1 MQHYFF
7 GNELDN
13 AEDKVDDTPAVVMED
28 GENEGEDAP
37 KTDENGE
44 SKPEPKN
51 SQDAKVEPAPE
62 EKKDDEAN

>member
-7 GNELDN
+7 GNELTS
-13 AEDKVDDTPAVVMED
+13 AEEKVDDTPAIVMDD
-28 GENEGEDAP
+28 GENEGDEVP

-51 SQDAKVEPAPE
+51 S
-62 EKKDDEAN
+62 

>member
-7 GNELDN
+7 GNELTN
-13 AEDKVDDTPAVVMED
+13 AEEKVDDTPAIVMDD
-28 GENEGEDAP
+28 GENEGDEVP

-51 SQDAKVEPAPE
+51 S
-62 EKKDDEAN
+62 